1 MVCSGS
7 NVYVQILVR
16 NTCGCRCECG
26 VSVGVS
32 VGVVWCVV
40 GGVRALVGLYMKR
53 MHSKNA
59 HAAKKNPDLPQRSMD
74 SNLNSGWW
82 LGIFLSLSLVGS
94 FCLVVYI
101 DDWVKS
107 HFKHHIASV

>member
-16 NTCGCRCECG
+16 NTCGYRCECG
-26 VSVGVS
+26 VSVSVSVS

-40 GGVRALVGLYMKR
+40 CGVRALVGLYMKR

-59 HAAKKNPDLPQRSMD
+59 HAAKKNP
-74 SNLNSGWW
+74 
-82 LGIFLSLSLVGS
+82 
-94 FCLVVYI
+94 
-101 DDWVKS
+101 
-107 HFKHHIASV
+107 